1 MNRFMMYLLSSVLFF
16 YNIHP
21 YSQIFTKVTQ
31 GPFVNNLAASRSVSF
46 IDYLNNGSLDLYV
59 SNGKRFGQ
67 RNFLYNNN
75 GGTFTRVLNI
85 PPVMDSLPYDGAS
98 WADFDNDGN
107 IDLCVVTWYDSTNML
122 YRNNGGGSFTFLS
135 SSPIV
140 TDRGFSET
148 CSWGDYNNDGLVDLF
163 VTNSNGIGNWTNR
176 LYKNSG
182 GGNFVR
188 IDTGAISLDLNY
200 NSRGINW
207 VDINGDGKPD
217 IYICNESG
225 ENNLMYKNNG
235 NGYFTKLTNTA
246 TLTKSDSW
254 SACWGDYDNDGDLDV
269 FVTNR
274 GGKNLLFRNEGNF
287 NFTRILNDSI
297 VNDVGEFTCG
307 GWGDFDNDGDLD
319 LFVTQAY
326 TSPNIPLKNF
336 LYKNMLMETGA
347 PTFQKISGE
356 DIVNDAGYSYGFSWA
371 DWNADGSL
379 DLFTARTYNENQ
391 NNAAYL
397 NNGNTNKWIEIKLTG
412 NPSNRSG
419 IGAKVRVKA
428 IINGNP
434 VWQMREV
441 TAQSGYCSENLDLH
455 FGLGNAASIDS
466 IKVEWPS
473 GTNEYYHNI
482 TPNRIIRIIEG
493 TGIIGIKLNSTEVPE
508 RFTLKQNYPNPFNP
522 TTIIGLEIPKEGFV
536 SLKVFDVTGREIKN
550 LVSQNIKPGKY
561 SIDYN
566 VLSLPSGVY
575 FYRLDTENF
584 SDTKK
589 MVVLK

>member
-1 MNRFMMYLLSSVLFF
+1 MNRFFLYLLSSVLFF

-21 YSQIFTKVTQ
+21 NSQIFTKVTQ
-31 GPFVNNLAASRSVSF
+31 GPFVNDIAASRSVSF

-59 SNGKRFGQ
+59 SNGKHFGQ

-135 SSPIV
+135 SSPV
-140 TDRGFSET
+140 VSDRGFSET
-148 CSWGDYNNDGLVDLF
+148 CSWGDYDNDGLVDLF
-163 VTNSNGIGNWTNR
+163 VTNSNGIGSWHNR
-176 LYKNSG
+176 LYKNMG
-182 GGNFVR
+182 AGNFTR
-188 IDTGAISLDLNY
+188 IDTGAVSLDINHH
-200 NSRGINW
+200 SRGINW

-225 ENNLMYKNNG
+225 ENNFMYKNNG
-235 NGYFTKLTNTA
+235 GGYFTKMTNAA
-246 TLTKSDSW
+246 TLTGSDSW
-254 SACWGDYDNDGDLDV
+254 SACWGDYDNDGDQDV

-274 GGKNLLFRNEGNF
+274 GGKNLLFRNDGNF
-287 NFTRILNDSI
+287 NFTQILNDPI
-297 VNDVGEFTCG
+297 VNDAGEFACC

-326 TSPNIPLKNF
+326 TSPNTPLKNY
-336 LYKNMLMETGA
+336 LYKNMLMETGTA
-347 PTFQKISGE
+347 TFQKISGE
-356 DIVNDAGYSYGFSWA
+356 DIVNDAGYSYGFAWA

-379 DLFTARTYNENQ
+379 DLFTARTYNEGQ

-412 NPSNRSG
+412 NPSNRSA
-419 IGAKVRVKA
+419 IGAKVRLKA
-428 IINGNP
+428 VINGNP

-455 FGLGNAASIDS
+455 FGLGNAIRIDS

-473 GTNEYYHNI
+473 GTNEYYPNI
-482 TPNRIIRIIEG
+482 NPNQIIRIVEG
-493 TGIIGIKLNSTEVPE
+493 TGIIGIKINSTEVPE
-508 RFTLKQNYPNPFNP
+508 KFSLKQNYPNPFNP
-522 TTIIGLEIPKEGFV
+522 TTIIRLEIPKEGFV
-536 SLKVFDVTGREIKN
+536 SLKVFDLTGREIKS
-550 LVSQNIKPGKY
+550 LVSQNLKPGKY
-561 SIDYN
+561 SVDYN
-566 VLSLPSGVY
+566 ALSLPSGVY
-575 FYRLDTENF
+575 FYKLETANF
-584 SDTKK
+584 TDTKK

>member
-1 MNRFMMYLLSSVLFF
+1 MNRFFLYLLSSVLFF

-21 YSQIFTKVTQ
+21 NSQIFTKVTQ
-31 GPFVNNLAASRSVSF
+31 GPFVNDIAASRSVSF

-59 SNGKRFGQ
+59 SNGKHFGQ

-135 SSPIV
+135 SSPVV

-148 CSWGDYNNDGLVDLF
+148 CSWGDYDNDGLVDLF
-163 VTNSNGIGNWTNR
+163 VTNSNGIGSWHNR
-176 LYKNSG
+176 LYKNMG
-182 GGNFVR
+182 AGNFTR
-188 IDTGAISLDLNY
+188 IDTGAVSLDINHH
-200 NSRGINW
+200 SRGINW

-225 ENNLMYKNNG
+225 ENNFMYKNNG
-235 NGYFTKLTNTA
+235 GGYFTKMTNAA
-246 TLTKSDSW
+246 TLTGSDSW
-254 SACWGDYDNDGDLDV
+254 SACWGDYDNDGDQDV

-274 GGKNLLFRNEGNF
+274 GGKNLLFRNDGNF
-287 NFTRILNDSI
+287 NFTQILNDPI
-297 VNDVGEFTCG
+297 VNDAGEFACC

-326 TSPNIPLKNF
+326 TSPNTPLKNY
-336 LYKNMLMETGA
+336 LYKNMLMETGTA
-347 PTFQKISGE
+347 TFQKISGE
-356 DIVNDAGYSYGFSWA
+356 DIVNDAGYSYGFAWA

-379 DLFTARTYNENQ
+379 DLFTARTYNEGQ

-412 NPSNRSG
+412 NPSNRSA
-419 IGAKVRVKA
+419 IGAKVRLKA
-428 IINGNP
+428 VINGNP

-455 FGLGNAASIDS
+455 FGLGNAIRIDS

-473 GTNEYYHNI
+473 GTNEYYPNI
-482 TPNRIIRIIEG
+482 NPNQIIRIVEG
-493 TGIIGIKLNSTEVPE
+493 TGIIGIKINSTEVPE
-508 RFTLKQNYPNPFNP
+508 KFSLKQNYPNPFNP
-522 TTIIGLEIPKEGFV
+522 TTIIRLEIPKEGFV
-536 SLKVFDVTGREIKN
+536 SLKVFDLTGREIKS
-550 LVSQNIKPGKY
+550 LVSQNLKPGKY
-561 SIDYN
+561 SVDYN
-566 VLSLPSGVY
+566 ALSLPSGVY
-575 FYRLDTENF
+575 FYKLETANF
-584 SDTKK
+584 TDTKK